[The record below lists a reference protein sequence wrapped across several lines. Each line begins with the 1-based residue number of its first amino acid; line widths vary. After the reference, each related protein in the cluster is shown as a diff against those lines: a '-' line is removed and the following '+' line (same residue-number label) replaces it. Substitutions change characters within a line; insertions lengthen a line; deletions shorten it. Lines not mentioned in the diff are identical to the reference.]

1 MPGGIFVKNGFISIL
16 DKGINRRYIIANCNE
31 RHIRIM
37 NSKIKRNILLTV
49 IFMAAA
55 ACVPGILLAVSWI
68 SQSCGF
74 LVYMIMPLYAFLCFL
89 ILVWGSCQVVWE
101 LPCRK
106 SLRGLYFFLWLVFY
120 PALCLGWLWMNFFVL
135 MAFFRIH

>member
-1 MPGGIFVKNGFISIL
+1 MPGGIFVKNGFISML
-16 DKGINRRYIIANCNE
+16 DKGINRCYITANCNE
-31 RHIRIM
+31 RHIRVM

-55 ACVPGILLAVSWI
+55 ACVPGILLAVLWI

-74 LVYMIMPLYAFLCFL
+74 LVYMITPLYAFSCFL

-106 SLRGLYFFLWLVFY
+106 SLRGLCFFLWLVFY
-120 PALCLGWLWMNFFVL
+120 PALCLGWLYMNLFALTALV
-135 MAFFRIH
+135 H